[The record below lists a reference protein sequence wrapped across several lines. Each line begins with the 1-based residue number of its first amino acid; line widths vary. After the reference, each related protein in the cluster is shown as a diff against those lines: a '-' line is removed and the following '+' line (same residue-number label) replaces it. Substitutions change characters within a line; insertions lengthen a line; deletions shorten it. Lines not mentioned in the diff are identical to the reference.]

1 MHGGW
6 ERTGLRFLA
15 YQERNTGYEP
25 RVPLLPDPG
34 LRRLAFLSASA
45 SECAAVIDNPQ
56 TFPGWTY
63 ESGNVFYIA
72 LPDPTTGACAAA
84 TRPIWR
90 FYNQR
95 TINHRYTAERAVR
108 DEMRAD
114 PVTWIAE
121 GYGPDSVIMCA
132 PVGT

>member
-1 MHGGW
+1 M
-6 ERTGLRFLA
+6 
-15 YQERNTGYEP
+15 
-25 RVPLLPDPG
+25 
-34 LRRLAFLSASA
+34 
-45 SECAAVIDNPQ
+45 IDNPQ

-72 LPDPTTGACAAA
+72 LPDPTTGACAAG

-95 TINHRYTAERAVR
+95 TINHRYTAEQAVR

-114 PVTWIAE
+114 PVTWTAE